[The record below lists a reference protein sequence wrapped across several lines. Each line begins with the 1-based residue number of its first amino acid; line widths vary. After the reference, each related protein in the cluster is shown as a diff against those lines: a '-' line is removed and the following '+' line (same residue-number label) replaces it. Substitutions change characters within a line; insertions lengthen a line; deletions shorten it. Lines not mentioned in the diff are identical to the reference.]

1 MCQKPQL
8 FQWLNSGIL
17 LARFNTRAYLQVWH
31 RDYVQRRSHWEITH
45 SLQSG
50 QEMWSVRTGAC
61 HVTAGATRK
70 GFYLPVGYRL
80 LYTILG
86 EARYSASWTIASFK
100 VLVMGG
106 GFPRKIPLAI
116 SGLWVMEQLYFH
128 RACAPAHAH
137 TPYTHKYFSK
147 WVKWACVYF
156 TIEHMFNLKKAFAV
170 IKGSSMG
177 IPCLSPLCMQAS
189 DLPSV
194 FFLLKSFVFVYR
206 DSVSQHLSKGGS
218 SLCRGQDAARP
229 LPRRPPLVTCSSWE
243 TPSVRKARFLLH
255 LDLTM
260 CWPTSAKTSSLWE
273 ES

>member
-1 MCQKPQL
+1 MVSPHGCVSHDCGGYLEGFLPAC
-8 FQWLNSGIL
+8 GISL
-17 LARFNTRAYLQVWH
+17 VIY
-31 RDYVQRRSHWEITH
+31 YIRRSKIQCFMDN
-45 SLQSG
+45 SLIQG
-50 QEMWSVRTGAC
+50 
-61 HVTAGATRK
+61 
-70 GFYLPVGYRL
+70 VGN
-80 LYTILG
+80 
-86 EARYSASWTIASFK
+86 
-100 VLVMGG
+100 GG

-156 TIEHMFNLKKAFAV
+156 TIDPMFNLKKAFAV
-170 IKGSSMG
+170 IKGSLMG

-218 SLCRGQDAARP
+218 SLCRGKDEAQP

-243 TPSVRKARFLLH
+243 TPSVRKARFLQH